1 MHQRLTES
9 NGKRFADTSIMLEEV
24 LTCNSLVF
32 SYWRNALTSLEI
44 QLRNQKISC
53 VRIDGDRSAD
63 QRTKALTAF
72 RTQPEV
78 KVMLITFGTGSVG
91 LTLTEAT
98 HVHLVEPHWNPMV
111 EEQAIARAH
120 RMGQD
125 KPVSVWRYIVEN
137 SIEENIAR
145 KQQRKLYLAKLTHD
159 DGEGQSGGSGG
170 RKSGQKKLQVEDENK
185 IEDLL
190 EECHLLQG

>member
-1 MHQRLTES
+1 MVTEKAANMS
-9 NGKRFADTSIMLEEV
+9 D
-24 LTCNSLVF
+24 SLVF
-32 SYWRNALTSLEI
+32 SYWKNALTSLEN
-44 QLRNQKISC
+44 QLQKQNVSC

-63 QRTKALTAF
+63 ERAKALSAF

-120 RMGQD
+120 RIGQN

-145 KQQRKLYLAKLTHD
+145 KQQRKLYLAKLTH
-159 DGEGQSGGSGG
+159 GSEEGQSGSGV
-170 RKSGQKKLQVEDENK
+170 RKSGQRKLEDEK

-190 EECHLLQG
+190 EECHFLQG